1 MIKEHLVAQ
10 KAQRDDHESG
20 QLTETK
26 PQQHLGC
33 PIGCPSVKYRQEV
46 ICESSGAHSYGEFAK
61 RKPSKS
67 GKYQQETNQSDQLFY
82 PAEQLKMMETQ
93 L

>member
-1 MIKEHLVAQ
+1 MAQ
-10 KAQRDDHESG
+10 KARRDDHESG

-46 ICESSGAHSYGEFAK
+46 ICESSGAHPYGEFAK

-67 GKYQQETNQSDQLFY
+67 RKYQQLFY
-82 PAEQLKMMETQ
+82 PAEQLKMMEP
-93 L
+93 